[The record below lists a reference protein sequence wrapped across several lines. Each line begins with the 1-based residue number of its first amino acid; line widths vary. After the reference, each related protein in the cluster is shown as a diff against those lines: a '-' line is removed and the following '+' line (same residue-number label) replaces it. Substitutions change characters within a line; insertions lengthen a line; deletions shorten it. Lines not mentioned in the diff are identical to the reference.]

1 MTATQSPNRKTCPG
15 FVVFAALSLHPDQA
29 LPPDQAL
36 SPDQALLPD
45 QALPPDQALLP
56 DQALPPDH
64 VLQPGSAGT
73 YLQASGTTRYN
84 AALTFVYGLEGQQ
97 GSEPCND
104 EVGAYRTKV
113 TAVVAEDL
121 FVEQH
126 YLIFFQGKVA
136 AWLSIQWHRT
146 SCTISLY

>member
-1 MTATQSPNRKTCPG
+1 MTAPQSPNRKTCPG

-36 SPDQALLPD
+36 L
-45 QALPPDQALLP
+45 
-56 DQALPPDH
+56 PDH

-84 AALTFVYGLEGQQ
+84 GALTFVYGLEGQQ

-113 TAVVAEDL
+113 TAVIAEDL